1 MQSMARSVSSSTSSF
16 EERILEKDFPL
27 QTEMWLPGPP
37 PSKPLPALEVVELD
51 LSRRE
56 STSTSHSHSTL
67 ALDPLGHPDSDE
79 MDPKTPKAT
88 HMSISESQ
96 VSPSTIYS
104 DHPPPGPLES
114 QLLSLLS
121 SISLIERDRPTIM
134 SNDYATLQSQ
144 LSTLQAEK
152 ATWSARH
159 ETLFALRDEDVTNL
173 IKVRGLLADERRAH
187 AEIRKLRDDD
197 IHNVIELRGKLAEA
211 TWAIERG
218 NGSANG
224 VSFRPERSP
233 SAAVGSGRAAARQS
247 RGPESADLWQAAKTA
262 AMEQRALELEGA
274 NKELRA
280 QVEALSHQLESA
292 KKEASAQT
300 TVMGAAGM
308 NGGASTR
315 WVESILE
322 DSALHREKMAAKL
335 QQLRGEKEVLR
346 KEAERMEDRVEELEG
361 VVARLQRKGL

>member
-1 MQSMARSVSSSTSSF
+1 MARSVSSSTSSF

-27 QTEMWLPGPP
+27 QTEMWPPGPP

-67 ALDPLGHPDSDE
+67 ALDRLGHPDSDE

-152 ATWSARH
+152 ATWSTRH

-187 AEIRKLRDDD
+187 AEIRKLRDND

-224 VSFRPERSP
+224 ASFRLERSP
-233 SAAVGSGRAAARQS
+233 SAARQS